1 MKREKKFV
9 DEASSVEYVLSFF
22 FFNNEDDEPL
32 FYYQPL
38 P

>member
-1 MKREKKFV
+1 MKQEKKFV
-9 DEASSVEYVLSFF
+9 DEASSVECVLSF